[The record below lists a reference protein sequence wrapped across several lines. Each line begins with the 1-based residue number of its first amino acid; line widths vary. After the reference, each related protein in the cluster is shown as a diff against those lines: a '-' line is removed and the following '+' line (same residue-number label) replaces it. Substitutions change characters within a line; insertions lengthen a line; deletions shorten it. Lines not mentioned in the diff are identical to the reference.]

1 MAVNGVELS
10 WLCASAG
17 LNGNLQEHIP
27 VGEKLKNLLAS
38 TLLAASGN
46 NETENTAEICAMLK
60 CVCVC
65 TQLVF
70 ILQ

>member
-1 MAVNGVELS
+1 MELS

-17 LNGNLQEHIP
+17 LYRNLQGQVP

-46 NETENTAEICAMLK
+46 NETENNS
-60 CVCVC
+60 
-65 TQLVF
+65 
-70 ILQ
+70 